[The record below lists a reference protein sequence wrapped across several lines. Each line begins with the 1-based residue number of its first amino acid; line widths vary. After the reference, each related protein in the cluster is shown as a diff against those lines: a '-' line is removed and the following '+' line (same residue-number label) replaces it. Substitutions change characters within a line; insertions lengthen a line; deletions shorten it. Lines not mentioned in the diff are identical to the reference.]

1 MMTRLNSYDISVYLC
16 GSCLI
21 DPLVFL
27 SVPNPDQPVSFSA
40 EPDPWWCAGSSTR
53 SVHPNLG
60 SAAATM
66 LRVSVPHRN
75 HSLRLAGCRVPARKA
90 ERRGWERPTPRCAPS
105 RPVPSRREMRR
116 WTTGAS
122 PSRRAAGVRAVT
134 ISVHRSCSCN
144 LALGKKFWTN
154 LLEIYV

>member
-75 HSLRLAGCRVPARKA
+75 HSLSRPRSKGEGGKA
-90 ERRGWERPTPRCAPS
+90 NS
-105 RPVPSRREMRR
+105 DMRPVPSRRERR
-116 WTTGAS
+116 TLAGRRERAR
-122 PSRRAAGVRAVT
+122 PSRLGALCPPGSLKEKLGTNPSSRQRDLAIAV
-134 ISVHRSCSCN
+134 
-144 LALGKKFWTN
+144 LGGAR
-154 LLEIYV
+154 V